1 MPLEGRRLF
10 GWQQLGT
17 AFGISKDDLKY
28 LEIACKRDGGSPT
41 KELLEILGSKG
52 KRVSD
57 VVEVLQKMSI
67 KIS

>member
-1 MPLEGRRLF
+1 MSLEGRRLY

-17 AFGISKDDLKY
+17 PFGISKDVLKY
-28 LEIACKRDGGSPT
+28 LETAYKRDGGGPT
-41 KELLEILGSKG
+41 KELLKILGSKG

-57 VVEVLQKMSI
+57 VIEVLQKMSI

>member
-1 MPLEGRRLF
+1 MPLEGRRLY

-17 AFGISKDDLKY
+17 TFGIPKDDLKI
-28 LEIACKRDGGSPT
+28 LENAYKRDAGSPT
-41 KELLEILGSKG
+41 KELLELLGSRG